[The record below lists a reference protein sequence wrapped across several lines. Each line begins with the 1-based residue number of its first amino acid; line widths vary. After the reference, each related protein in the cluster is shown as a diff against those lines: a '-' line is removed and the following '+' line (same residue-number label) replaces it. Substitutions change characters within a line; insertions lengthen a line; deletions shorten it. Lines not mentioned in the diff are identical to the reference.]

1 MQLLQNSEIAQV
13 SGAAWFPSLDA
24 ENDVILPKEWALG
37 LTGAV
42 TALFLAPA
50 QSYRA
55 KGWVMLGG
63 FVAGCLIVPVCQ
75 EIASGFPHVKQL
87 FS

>member
-13 SGAAWFPSLDA
+13 SGAVWFRFPSLDA
-24 ENDVILPKEWALG
+24 ENDVTLPKEWALG

-42 TALFLAPA
+42 TALFLASD

-55 KGWVMLGG
+55 KVSVMLVG
-63 FVAGCLIVPVCQ
+63 FMAGCLIVPIC
-75 EIASGFPHVKQL
+75 
-87 FS
+87 